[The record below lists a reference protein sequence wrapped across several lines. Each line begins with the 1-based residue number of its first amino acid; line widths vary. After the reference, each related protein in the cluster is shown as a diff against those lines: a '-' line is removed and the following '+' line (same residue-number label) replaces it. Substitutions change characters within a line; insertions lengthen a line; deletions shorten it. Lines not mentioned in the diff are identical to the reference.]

1 VARVLFICPIT
12 PAPSGVGLAQRASVG
27 VEGLHR
33 AHELTVAVVPPAI
46 DGTAREWTAENAH
59 RLHVLTP
66 AAGRDGASSW
76 IRSSRGRTLAAHPLP
91 ALARAHPPRLGDRL
105 LDQLDAEPDAV
116 VVMRS
121 YLAGVALPF
130 LERGIPAI
138 LDADDDDARTYR
150 ALARLDAAY
159 GPDAD
164 AFAHLQEHVFPWF
177 EHVLFASPDDATPP
191 HRHLPNA
198 VRLPPPP
205 PPPPPLDGDSTIN
218 VLFVGHPGY
227 LPNRDALGRIE
238 RGIVPAILGRGQPV
252 RLLHPGPEDDLR
264 PFYRRA
270 HVAVVPLRA
279 GGGTRIKVLEAFA
292 HGVPVVATPTGAAG
306 LAVRHGEHLHV
317 TPDDDDDQ
325 AFAGAVMDLARD
337 QERRTGM
344 AQAARQFVVTHHDHR
359 AVGRRLARLVGSA
372 TAATP
377 RPRGCRGRP

>member
-1 VARVLFICPIT
+1 MARVLFICPIT
-12 PAPSGVGLAQRASVG
+12 PAPTGVGLAQRAAVG

-46 DGTAREWTAENAH
+46 DRTALDWTATHA
-59 RLHVLTP
+59 RRVHVLTP
-66 AAGRDGASSW
+66 AAGREGAASW
-76 IRSSRGRTLAAHPLP
+76 IRSGRGRTLAAQPLP
-91 ALARAHPPRLGDRL
+91 ALARAHPPLLGERL
-105 LDQLDAEPDAV
+105 LNRLDAEPDAV

-150 ALARLDAAY
+150 TLARLDPAY
-159 GPDAD
+159 GLEVE
-164 AFAHLQEHVFPWF
+164 AFSHLQEHVFPWF
-177 EHVLFASPDDATPP
+177 EHVLFASLDDATP
-191 HRHLPNA
+191 RHLHLANA

-205 PPPPPLDGDSTIN
+205 PPARPLVGDGTLN
-218 VLFVGHPGY
+218 VLFVGHSGY

-252 RLLHPGPEDDLR
+252 RLLHPGPGDDLR

-292 HGVPVVATPTGAAG
+292 HGVTVVATPTGAAG

-325 AFAGAVMDLARD
+325 AFAGAVLDLARD
-337 QERRTGM
+337 LERRAAM
-344 AQAARQFVVTHHDHR
+344 ANAARQFVATHHDHR
-359 AVGRRLARLVGSA
+359 AVGLRLAELTG
-372 TAATP
+372 
-377 RPRGCRGRP
+377 